1 MSSGWVFVI
10 IFRDWS
16 RSVLFAVEAL
26 HSVSTFLFATK
37 HKFWGDYSV
46 RKYFEFDKLG
56 TNYRREIIAGITTF
70 LAMAY
75 ILAVNPFILSG
86 ADLPPELK
94 ANYPEFGAVF
104 TATALA
110 AAIGTLLMAIVGRLP
125 IAQAPGMGLNAF
137 FTYTVVLTMQ
147 IPWQQALAGV
157 FLSCTIFL
165 ILSLTGVR
173 EAIINAIPQGLKYA
187 VSAGIGL
194 FIAFIGLKNAG
205 IVVANDAT
213 FVALGHLTFFQDNL
227 TPEQV
232 LAAKNALLAIFGLIV
247 TVILMTRKVN
257 AAIFIGM
264 FVTCIAGMIVGLVD
278 VPKGVFAAPPSLAP
292 TFGAAFE
299 FLGDP
304 SVLFS
309 VNMLIIVLT
318 FLFVDFF
325 DATGTLLGV
334 ANQAGLLKDGK
345 LPRPGRAL
353 ASDAVA
359 GMAGAVLGT
368 STTTAYIE
376 SAAGVAAGG
385 RSGFASVVT
394 GLMFILALFFFPLLA
409 VVTSAVTAPALII
422 VGVLMASSIAKIA
435 WDDLEEAF
443 PAFLTILMMPLT
455 YSIATGLAAGFI
467 VYPVLK
473 VMKGKAREVHPAM
486 YVLFFVFL
494 AYFIWLRE

>member
-1 MSSGWVFVI
+1 M
-10 IFRDWS
+10 RLD
-16 RSVLFAVEAL
+16 LFHLPQTANK
-26 HSVSTFLFATK
+26 TR
-37 HKFWGDYSV
+37 GDLSV

-56 TNYRREIIAGITTF
+56 TNYRRETIAGITTF

-75 ILAVNPFILSG
+75 ILAVNPYMLSG

-110 AAIGTLLMAIVGRLP
+110 AAIGTLVMAFVGRLP

-137 FTYTVVLTMQ
+137 FTYTVVLTMG

-157 FLSCTIFL
+157 FLSCSIFL
-165 ILSLTGVR
+165 LLSLTGIR
-173 EAIINAIPQGLKYA
+173 EAIVNSIPQGLKHA

-205 IVVANDAT
+205 IIVDNPAT
-213 FVALGHLTFFQDNL
+213 FVSLGHLTIKEGMK
-227 TPEQV
+227 PEEIV
-232 LAAKNALLAIFGLIV
+232 AVKNALLAVFGLILTAV
-247 TVILMTRKVN
+247 LMSRKVN

-264 FVTCIAGMIVGLVD
+264 LTTAIVGMIFGLVSLPEKI
-278 VPKGVFAAPPSLAP
+278 VSMPPSLAP
-292 TFGAAFE
+292 TFGAAFQY
-299 FLGDP
+299 LGDF
-304 SVLFS
+304 SALFS
-309 VNMLIIVLT
+309 MKMLIVVFT

-334 ANQAGLLKDGK
+334 ASQAGLLKDGK
-345 LPRPGRAL
+345 LPRAGSAL
-353 ASDAVA
+353 ASDAIA

-368 STTTAYIE
+368 STTTSYIE

-385 RSGFASVVT
+385 RTGFASVVT
-394 GLMFILALFFFPLLA
+394 GALFLLSLFFSPVLA
-409 VVTSAVTAPALII
+409 VVTPAVTAPALII
-422 VGVLMASSIAKIA
+422 VGVLMASHMANIA
-435 WDDLEEAF
+435 WSEMEEAF

-455 YSIATGLAAGFI
+455 YSIASGIAAGFI
-467 VYPVLK
+467 VYPITKL
-473 VMKGKAREVHPAM
+473 MKGKGREVHPVM
-486 YVLFFVFL
+486 YALFFVFL

>member
-1 MSSGWVFVI
+1 MFG
-10 IFRDWS
+10 
-16 RSVLFAVEAL
+16 VEAFACL
-26 HSVSTFLFATK
+26 DLFLSPNI
-37 HKFWGDYSV
+37 FWGETTV
-46 RKYFEFDKLG
+46 RNYFEFDKLG

-75 ILAVNPFILSG
+75 ILAVNPFMLSG
-86 ADLPPELK
+86 ADLPPEVK

-110 AAIGTLLMAIVGRLP
+110 AAIGTLVMAFVGKLP

-137 FTYTVVLTMQ
+137 FTFTVVLTMQ

-157 FLSCTIFL
+157 FISCTIFL
-165 ILSLTGVR
+165 LLSLTGIR
-173 EAIINAIPQGLKYA
+173 EAIVNSIPQGLKYA

-205 IVVANDAT
+205 IIISNPAT
-213 FVALGHLTFFQDNL
+213 FVSLGHLSFHEGMK
-227 TPEQV
+227 PEEIV
-232 LAAKNALLAIFGLIV
+232 AAKNALLAVFGLV
-247 TVILMTRKVN
+247 LTAVLMSRKIN

-264 FVTCIAGMIVGLVD
+264 AVTAVVGMVFGLVNLPTQI
-278 VPKGVFAAPPSLAP
+278 VSAPPSLAP
-292 TFGAAFE
+292 TFGAAFQY
-299 FLGDP
+299 LGDFET
-304 SVLFS
+304 LFS
-309 VNMLIIVLT
+309 VKMLIVVFT

-334 ANQAGLLKDGK
+334 ASQAGLLKDGK

-353 ASDAVA
+353 ASDAIA

-368 STTTAYIE
+368 STTTSYIE

-394 GLMFILALFFFPLLA
+394 GVMFLLALFFSPLLA
-409 VVTSAVTAPALII
+409 VVTPAVTAPALVI
-422 VGVLMASSIAKIA
+422 VGVLMASHMAQIA
-435 WDDLEEAF
+435 WDEMEEAL
-443 PAFLTILMMPLT
+443 PAFLTVLMMPLT
-455 YSIATGLAAGFI
+455 FSIASGIAAGFI
-467 VYPVLK
+467 VYPITKLL
-473 VMKGKAREVHPAM
+473 KGKGREVHPVM

>member
-1 MSSGWVFVI
+1 MPRPFS
-10 IFRDWS
+10 
-16 RSVLFAVEAL
+16 FAEDK
-26 HSVSTFLFATK
+26 FLGG
-37 HKFWGDYSV
+37 HSV

-56 TNYRREIIAGITTF
+56 TNYRRETIAGITTF

-86 ADLPPELK
+86 ADLPPDLK
-94 ANYPEFGAVF
+94 ANYPEYGAVF

-110 AAIGTLLMAIVGRLP
+110 AAIGTLLMAFIGRLP

-137 FTYTVVLTMQ
+137 FTYTVVLTMH

-173 EAIINAIPQGLKYA
+173 EAIVNSIPQGLKYA

-205 IVVANDAT
+205 IVVGNEAT
-213 FVALGHLTFFQDNL
+213 LVSLGHLTFHEGMK
-227 TPEQV
+227 PEEI
-232 LAAKNALLAIFGLIV
+232 LAAKNALLAVFGLLL
-247 TVILMTRKVN
+247 TVILMTRKIKS
-257 AAIFIGM
+257 AIFIGIVVTSVVGMM
-264 FVTCIAGMIVGLVD
+264 FGLVSLPD
-278 VPKGVFAAPPSLAP
+278 KIVAPPPSLAP
-292 TFGAAFE
+292 TFGAAFQY
-299 FLGDP
+299 LGDF
-304 SVLFS
+304 SSLFS
-309 VNMLIIVLT
+309 MKMLIVVFT

-325 DATGTLLGV
+325 DATGTLLAV

-345 LPRPGRAL
+345 LPRPGSAL
-353 ASDAVA
+353 ASDAIA
-359 GMAGAVLGT
+359 GMAGAILGT
-368 STTTAYIE
+368 STTTSYIE
-376 SAAGVAAGG
+376 SATGVAAGA
-385 RSGFASVVT
+385 RTGFASVVT
-394 GLMFILALFFFPLLA
+394 GLMFILALFFSPLLS

-422 VGVLMASSIAKIA
+422 VGVLMASHIASIA
-435 WDDLEEAF
+435 WQDMDEAF

-455 YSIATGLAAGFI
+455 YSIATGIAAGFI
-467 VYPVLK
+467 VYPITK
-473 VMKGKAREVHPAM
+473 VVKGKAREVHPVM

>member
-1 MSSGWVFVI
+1 M
-10 IFRDWS
+10 
-16 RSVLFAVEAL
+16 
-26 HSVSTFLFATK
+26 
-37 HKFWGDYSV
+37 

-86 ADLPPELK
+86 ADLPADLK
-94 ANYPEFGAVF
+94 ANYPDYGAVF

-110 AAIGTLLMAIVGRLP
+110 AAIGTLVMAFVGRLP

-137 FTYTVVLTMQ
+137 FTYTVVLSMH

-157 FLSCTIFL
+157 FISCTIFL

-173 EAIINAIPQGLKYA
+173 EAIVNSIPQGLKAA

-194 FIAFIGLKNAG
+194 FIAFVGLKNAG

-213 FVALGHLTFFQDNL
+213 FVSLGHLAFHEGMK
-227 TPEQV
+227 PEEI
-232 LAAKNALLAIFGLIV
+232 LAAKNALLAVFGLIV
-247 TVILMTRKVN
+247 TVVLMARKVN

-264 FVTCIAGMIVGLVD
+264 VVTAVVGMIFGLVSL
-278 VPKGVFAAPPSLAP
+278 PEKIFSAPPSLAP
-292 TFGAAFE
+292 TFGAAFPY
-299 FLGDP
+299 LGDF
-304 SVLFS
+304 SSLFS
-309 VNMLIIVLT
+309 GHMLVIVFT

-334 ANQAGLLKDGK
+334 ASQAGLLKDGK
-345 LPRPGRAL
+345 LPRPGSAL
-353 ASDAVA
+353 ASDAIA

-368 STTTAYIE
+368 STTTSYIE
-376 SAAGVAAGG
+376 SATGVAAGG
-385 RSGFASVVT
+385 RSGFTSVIT
-394 GLMFILALFFFPLLA
+394 GLLFLLSLFFYPVLS

-422 VGVLMASSIAKIA
+422 VGVLMAAHIAKIA
-435 WDDLEEAF
+435 WDEMEEAF

-455 YSIATGLAAGFI
+455 YSIATGIAAGFI
-467 VYPVLK
+467 VYPITKLL
-473 VMKGKAREVHPAM
+473 KGKGREVHPVM
-486 YVLFFVFL
+486 YVLFFIFL
-494 AYFIWLRE
+494 IYFVWLRE